1 MNDCALERYADGIDE
16 TVIEKYLCY
25 EEKIK
30 THAKFFSFRN
40 LKIAAVAACIGIF
53 LLSGI
58 FSWVLPLLET
68 TPSDNGPYF
77 MLQAYAQNGELK
89 ELNLFEGTLNSG
101 SANSETNIFGVD
113 QPIFDFCILLTD
125 GTGKRLSVFDVDVSI
140 YYNEREADLTN
151 DKHIVVSYMMPLK
164 GNKEP
169 SGYCVSGWFEEPT
182 DIIIKIS
189 DKKTGVM
196 LESYT
201 LNVCYFSDREEYLL
215 TLIEA
220 NPNCTAETET
230 INISSMLTEINAKE
244 ISVVY
249 GRSGIKA
256 PHTIYDENEIN
267 EIIDLFLDN
276 VSVSSDEKVV
286 SDFSK
291 YCFGAYP
298 DSYLMVTFVSE
309 SGGEICFIIY
319 EKTKMMIL
327 LDDQTVYVCN
337 TSYSEDYEL
346 LKENLN

>member
-16 TVIEKYLCY
+16 AVIEKYLRY

-40 LKIAAVAACIGIF
+40 LKIAAVACIGIF

-58 FSWVLPLLET
+58 AALILPLFDSA
-68 TPSDNGPYF
+68 PNNNDSYF
-77 MLQAYAQNGELK
+77 TLKAYAENGELQ
-89 ELNLFEGTLNSG
+89 ELNLNEGYFNSG
-101 SANSETNIFGVD
+101 YEPSGTNQFGVD
-113 QPIFDFCILLTD
+113 QPLFNFFIALTD
-125 GTGKRLSVFDVDVSI
+125 SAGKRMSVFDVDLSI
-140 YYNEREADLTN
+140 FYNEREVDWTN
-151 DKHIVVSYMMPLK
+151 DKHVAVSYMLPLQ
-164 GNKEP
+164 GNKLP
-169 SGYCVSGWFEEPT
+169 SGFVVSGWFEEST
-182 DIIIKIS
+182 DIVIKIN
-189 DKKTGVM
+189 DKKNGAT

-220 NPNCTAETET
+220 NPNCTAETENM
-230 INISSMLTEINAKE
+230 NISSMLSEINAKE
-244 ISVVY
+244 ISIVY
-249 GRSGIKA
+249 VRSGIKA

-267 EIIDLFLDN
+267 EIIELFLDN

-327 LDDQTVYVCN
+327 MDDQTVYVCN

-346 LKENLN
+346 LKEKLN